1 MKPEIYI
8 DGQPYDGTIGELKV
22 EPADIPEVPK
32 VVRVA
37 SPVEAILHVSIQPDV
52 LAQIITKSTKE
63 AIKAFRE
70 LVAAVESLNGRAIN
84 PRCYHLSRYARKV
97 RIRKKNRARLTR
109 ERLACYGYVTQK
121 YWEVPKSDWGP
132 GA

>member
-22 EPADIPEVPK
+22 EPADVPK

-37 SPVEAILHVSIQPDV
+37 SPAEALLLVSLQPNV
-52 LAQIITKSTKE
+52 VAQIITKSTQQ
-63 AIKAFRE
+63 AIKVFRE
-70 LVAAVESLNGRAIN
+70 LVAAVDLANGRTIN
-84 PRCYHLSRYARKV
+84 SRCYHLSRYARKA
-97 RIRKKNRARLTR
+97 RTRKKNHARLAR

-132 GA
+132 DE